1 MITQLT
7 KDMKKNCYV
16 APQVEVHEIDVECM
30 LDMSATGS
38 LPGTGIGGESNGSM
52 DADANIRNEWD
63 EGLW

>member
-1 MITQLT
+1 MYMTP
-7 KDMKKNCYV
+7 
-16 APQVEVHEIDVECM
+16 AVEVHEIDVECM

-38 LPGTGIGGESNGSM
+38 LPGTEIGGESNGGM

>member
-1 MITQLT
+1 
-7 KDMKKNCYV
+7 MKKMYMTP
-16 APQVEVHEIDVECM
+16 AVEVHKIDVECM

-38 LPGTGIGGESNGSM
+38 LPGTEIGGESGGNM

>member
-30 LDMSATGS
+30 LDMSAAGS
-38 LPGTGIGGESNGSM
+38 LEGTEIGGNGSGM
-52 DADANIRNEWD
+52 DADTNVRNEWD

>member
-38 LPGTGIGGESNGSM
+38 LPETEIGGESKGGM
-52 DADANIRNEWD
+52 DADANVRNEWD

>member
-38 LPGTGIGGESNGSM
+38 LPGTEIGGESNGGM

>member
-30 LDMSATGS
+30 LDMSATVS
-38 LPGTGIGGESNGSM
+38 LPGTGIGGESNGGM
-52 DADANIRNEWD
+52 DADANVRNEWD